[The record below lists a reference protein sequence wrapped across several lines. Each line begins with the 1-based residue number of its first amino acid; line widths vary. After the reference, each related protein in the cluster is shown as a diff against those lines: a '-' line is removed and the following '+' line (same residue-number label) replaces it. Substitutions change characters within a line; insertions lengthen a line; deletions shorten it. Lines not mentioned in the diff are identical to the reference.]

1 MRAVVTRVNSAS
13 VEIDGKIHG
22 AIDKGFLVL
31 LGVGPDD
38 TEEDAAIMAEK
49 ICNCRIFPDKE
60 DKMNLNLEAV
70 GGSLLVVSQ
79 FTLFADVKKRCDIF
93 CRWLYI
99 WLRISKEMCCE
110 IHVFR

>member
-38 TEEDAAIMAEK
+38 TEEDAATMAEK
-49 ICNCRIFPDKE
+49 ICNCRIFPDEE

-79 FTLFADVKKRCDIF
+79 LFRS
-93 CRWLYI
+93 R
-99 WLRISKEMCCE
+99 
-110 IHVFR
+110 